1 MEAMRTASK
10 NTRGP
15 MKICLG
21 EGIGLTARMLYPAG
35 RRMRASGP
43 SEYVLLRAGRAQP
56 LLNTLANSPN
66 AAGQPGC
73 GARRRTPWW

>member
-35 RRMRASGP
+35 RRMRASGRVRSP
-43 SEYVLLRAGRAQP
+43 ASRTRA
-56 LLNTLANSPN
+56 
-66 AAGQPGC
+66 AATKYFG
-73 GARRRTPWW
+73 